1 MEICSAEYIAAVGL
15 VSAVVHIIVRG
26 LIQLY
31 PSQNMLLINLVLLV
45 NVLLLVYFGFCL
57 FNIDKK
63 SD

>member
-1 MEICSAEYIAAVGL
+1 MEICSAEYIATVGL

-57 FNIDKK
+57 FKIDKK